1 MEEEN
6 RLQKMPKDKKNA
18 PLKNW
23 ARFSTIALQM
33 GVTIYLGNLLGGWLD
48 SKFETSFLE
57 PTVTLLAVFLS
68 MYIVIKEVMQL
79 NK

>member
-1 MEEEN
+1 
-6 RLQKMPKDKKNA
+6 MPKEKESA

-33 GVTIYLGNLLGGWLD
+33 GATIYLGNLLGGWLD
-48 SKFETSFLE
+48 TKFGTTFLE
-57 PTVTLLAVFLS
+57 SIVTLLAVFLS
-68 MYIVIKEVMQL
+68 MYVVIKAVMQL

>member
-1 MEEEN
+1 MSK
-6 RLQKMPKDKKNA
+6 QKGNA

-33 GVTIYLGNLLGGWLD
+33 GVTIYLGNLLGEWLD
-48 SKFETSFLE
+48 QKFETTFLE
-57 PTVTLLAVFLS
+57 SIVTLLAVFLS
-68 MYIVIKEVMQL
+68 MYMVIKAVIQL

>member
-1 MEEEN
+1 
-6 RLQKMPKDKKNA
+6 MPKQKGDA

-33 GVTIYLGNLLGGWLD
+33 GATIYVGNLLGGWLD
-48 SKFETSFLE
+48 TKLKTTFLE
-57 PTVTLLAVFLS
+57 STVTLVAIFLS
-68 MYIVIKEVMQL
+68 MYVVIKAVLQL

>member
-1 MEEEN
+1 
-6 RLQKMPKDKKNA
+6 MPKEKQSN

-33 GVTIYLGNLLGGWLD
+33 GVTIYLGNLLGRWLD
-48 SKFETSFLE
+48 KTLDTAFMESI
-57 PTVTLLAVFLS
+57 VTLLAVFLS
-68 MYIVIKEVMQL
+68 MYIVIKAVIHL

>member
-1 MEEEN
+1 MSSNEN
-6 RLQKMPKDKKNA
+6 S

-33 GVTIYLGNLLGGWLD
+33 GLTIYLGNLLGSWLD
-48 SKFETSFLE
+48 VKFNTSYLETAL
-57 PTVTLLAVFLS
+57 TLAAIFLS
-68 MYIVIKEVMQL
+68 MYSVIRGVQQM

>member
-1 MEEEN
+1 
-6 RLQKMPKDKKNA
+6 MPKQKGDA

-33 GVTIYLGNLLGGWLD
+33 GLTIYLGNLLGGWLD
-48 SKFETSFLE
+48 TKFETTFLE
-57 PTVTLLAVFLS
+57 STVTLLAVFLA
-68 MYIVIKEVMQL
+68 MYIVIKAVMQL

>member
-1 MEEEN
+1 
-6 RLQKMPKDKKNA
+6 MPKEKKNA

-33 GVTIYLGNLLGGWLD
+33 GVTIYLGNVLGVWLD
-48 SKFETSFLE
+48 KKFETAYLE
-57 PTVTLLAVFLS
+57 KTITLFAVFISIYL
-68 MYIVIKEVMQL
+68 VIKGVMRL

>member
-1 MEEEN
+1 
-6 RLQKMPKDKKNA
+6 MPKEKENA

-33 GVTIYLGNLLGGWLD
+33 GVTIYLGNLLGVWLD
-48 SKFETSFLE
+48 QKFETTYLE
-57 PTVTLLAVFLS
+57 KTVTLFAIFLS
-68 MYIVIKEVMQL
+68 IYFVIKGVMRL